1 MAKESR
7 AKKGAGQAGP
17 PNANAPGKGV
27 AQKTNLKG
35 LKHHVYT
42 KEDIAAVKVKMD
54 EGFGYRRIFDHFVS
68 DRKNGKTPAGLSD
81 LKHLTK

>member
-1 MAKESR
+1 MVEESR
-7 AKKGAGQAGP
+7 AKMGAGQAGP
-17 PNANAPGKGV
+17 PNANAPAKGV

-42 KEDIAAVKVKMD
+42 KEDIAAIKVKMD

-68 DRKNGKTPAGLSD
+68 DRKSGKKPWASNG
-81 LKHLTK
+81 LK